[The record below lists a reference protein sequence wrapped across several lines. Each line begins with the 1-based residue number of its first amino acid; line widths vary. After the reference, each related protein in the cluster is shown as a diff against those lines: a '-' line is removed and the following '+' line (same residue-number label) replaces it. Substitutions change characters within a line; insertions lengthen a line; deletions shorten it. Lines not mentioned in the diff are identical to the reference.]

1 LNHHHGRSKR
11 RVAALVT
18 VFATAALVVQ
28 LSAMGVASAD
38 PWEAKSILVSP
49 ATANVAAPGT
59 AITTAYFTDTIVPGV
74 GLPVEGVEVT
84 WTKTGPGAFTSA
96 DEDTVLL
103 GLQTYSDVDGEA
115 VVTTSSTVA
124 GASIVTGTIS
134 NVLTQCAAACTDAS
148 AKTWSVDGSAARFVD
163 VSPDTAVNGSGTV
176 HTVTAT
182 ATDIDGNPVEGVW
195 VDFTETGTGNFVFGS
210 TPLGVLTDENGE
222 AEAYT
227 TTFAGQVGVED
238 ITATIDAVVTLNPV
252 PNDCLLLAGVPVG
265 SLEDGICEETVT
277 KTWTAIAP
285 SDALN
290 IDLAPNTAVNSAGDT
305 HDVTATVTDVNGDP
319 VEGVVVTFRE
329 TGVGAFTAATLLL
342 DEDAVLSGVQIT
354 TDVDGEAVVTT
365 TTDADETGV
374 QEITGTIDASDTSCG
389 DVDGNC
395 TETVT
400 KTWQGVARFIDLLP
414 KTATNAPGTIHTVTA
429 TVTDVNGEPVEGVE
443 VDFTETG
450 IGFFVAGSDTTVE
463 TDANGEAEAYTTT
476 IAGQVGD
483 EEITGTIDDATTDC
497 GLNAAPAG
505 ICEDTVDKTWAVP
518 VVVAPVI
525 TSFDPISGP
534 VGTSVTITGTDL
546 TGATA
551 VAFNAVS
558 ATIVSNTA
566 TAIVTA
572 VPATATTGPI
582 TVTTA
587 GGTATSATDF
597 TVTVAPVTHAR
608 TITLRL
614 RDALIA
620 KGKVLVTDA
629 YTACAAS
636 VTVQVQK
643 RVRGIGWVT
652 KRTIVTSSTGAYST
666 SLRNKSG
673 KYRALA
679 PEVLAGTDTCLLAK
693 SPRVAY

>member
-1 LNHHHGRSKR
+1 LNHHLGRSKR

-28 LSAMGVASAD
+28 LSAFGASAAVTD
-38 PWEAKSILVSP
+38 AELITVTP
-49 ATANVAAPGT
+49 AVALNAAPGT
-59 AITTAYFTDTIVPGV
+59 AITTATVTDLAGVVPVEDVPVTFTEAGVGGFDPGQDQDPAAGLQVFTDADGV
-74 GLPVEGVEVT
+74 
-84 WTKTGPGAFTSA
+84 
-96 DEDTVLL
+96 
-103 GLQTYSDVDGEA
+103 A
-115 VVTTSSTVA
+115 VVTTTSVA
-124 GASIVTGTIS
+124 AGGEVVTGDIDPFTTS
-134 NVLTQCAAACTDAS
+134 CVGGACTS
-148 AKTWSVDGSAARFVD
+148 ISTKTWTLANTPGRFID
-163 VSPDTAVNGSGTV
+163 VSPDTAFNVPGTI
-176 HTVTAT
+176 HIVTAT
-182 ATDIDGNPVEGVW
+182 VTDIDGNPVAGVP
-195 VDFTETGTGNFVFGS
+195 VTFTESGTGFFAPGS
-210 TPLGVLTDENGE
+210 PVPNIVLTDASGE

-227 TTFAGQVGVED
+227 TTVAGQEGVET
-238 ITATIDAVVTLNPV
+238 ITGTMADPPT
-252 PNDCLLLAGVPVG
+252 DCLRVSVAPE
-265 SLEDGICEETVT
+265 EDGICTETVD
-277 KTWTAIAP
+277 KTWSGIVPT
-285 SDALN
+285 DALN
-290 IDLAPNTAVNSAGDT
+290 IDLAPNTALNAAGDT
-305 HDVTATVTDVNGDP
+305 HEVTATVTDINGDP

-329 TGVGAFTAATLLL
+329 TGVGDFTAATLLL
-342 DEDAVLSGVQIT
+342 DEDALLSGVQIS

-365 TTDADETGV
+365 TTDADETG
-374 QEITGTIDASDTSCG
+374 EESITGTIDAADTSCG

-395 TETVT
+395 TDTVT
-400 KTWQGVARFIDLLP
+400 KTWQGVARIIDLMP

-429 TVTDVNGEPVEGVE
+429 TVTDINGEPVEGVE
-443 VDFTETG
+443 VNFTELG
-450 IGFFVAGSDTTVE
+450 VGFFVAGSDTSVE

-476 IAGQVGD
+476 IAGQVGA
-483 EEITGTIDDATTDC
+483 ETITGTIDDATTDC

-525 TSFDPISGP
+525 TSFDPITGP

-558 ATIVSNTA
+558 ATITSNTA

-614 RDALIA
+614 RDSLIA

-643 RVRGIGWVT
+643 RVAGIGWVT